1 MKYALLVIDMQ
12 KAVFEMK
19 QPVYMPEELIKNL
32 AYAVRVAR
40 ENGIR
45 VVFSRHE
52 NKTFLAKGAQGHR
65 IIDEMDV
72 RAGDIVVEK
81 KRPDVFA
88 GTGLDAILREEGIG
102 TVIVAGLVSNG
113 CVREACLSAI
123 KRGYA
128 VRLLCDA
135 HSTIYKNAKKII
147 GDVNREM
154 EAAGVRVI
162 TVDQLPKDAATH
174 TI

>member
-1 MKYALLVIDMQ
+1 MKCTLLVIDMQ

-32 AYAVRVAR
+32 TCAVRIAR

-45 VVFSRHE
+45 IIFSRHE
-52 NKTFLAKGAQGHR
+52 NKTFLAKGTRGHR
-65 IIDEMDV
+65 VIDEMDV
-72 RAGDIVVEK
+72 RQSDIVIEK
-81 KRPDVFA
+81 KRPDIFE
-88 GTGLDAILREEGIG
+88 GTGLDAILKEEGIG

-113 CVREACLSAI
+113 CVREACLSAT

-128 VRLLCDA
+128 VCLLRDA
-135 HSTIYKNAKKII
+135 HSTIYRNAKKII
-147 GDVNREM
+147 EDVNREM

-162 TVDQLPKDAATH
+162 AVDQLPKDAATH